1 MTAGLNTRF
10 ESDDSSPGFMLWR
23 VTNRWQ
29 AVMRRTLAPF
39 DLTHVQFVLLAAL
52 TWRGEPE
59 GMTQV
64 DLAHAVRA
72 DPMMV
77 SQVLRALEAKGLVER
92 RVDPADGRARRVLAT
107 AAGVDKARAA
117 NAAVE
122 AADEEFFG
130 ARSASPMSLLDHL
143 SDLDR

>member
-10 ESDDSSPGFMLWR
+10 ESDDASPGFMLWR

-52 TWRGEPE
+52 TWRADPE
-59 GMTQV
+59 GTTQV
-64 DLAHAVRA
+64 DLAHTVRT

-77 SQVLRALEAKGLVER
+77 SQVLRALETKGLVER
-92 RVDPADGRARRVLAT
+92 RADPADGRARRVLAT
-107 AAGVDKARAA
+107 AAGERLARAA
-117 NAAVE
+117 NSAVE
-122 AADEEFFG
+122 AADDDFFG
-130 ARSASPMSLLDHL
+130 ADSGLPMRLIEHL
-143 SDLDR
+143 SRLDR